1 MGEVVLDPFTG
12 QSLSAEQLEDRLA
25 LYRRGSGLPSEL
37 ELPLEFFLRA
47 ASPRQILARM
57 LRNLKEVRRAAQDWT
72 GLLAV
77 QQRLV
82 VLMPD
87 DPVEKRDRGLALV
100 ALGANTAAAADL
112 AAYLAARDDAPD
124 AGALR
129 ARLATLVERGAP
141 PLQ

>member
-1 MGEVVLDPFTG
+1 
-12 QSLSAEQLEDRLA
+12 
-25 LYRRGSGLPSEL
+25 
-37 ELPLEFFLRA
+37 
-47 ASPRQILARM
+47 ILARM

-77 QQRLV
+77 RQRLV
-82 VLMPD
+82 VLLPD
-87 DPVEKRDRGLALV
+87 DPVEKRDRGLALA
-100 ALGANTAAAADL
+100 ALGANAAAAADL
-112 AAYLAARDDAPD
+112 AAYLAARGDAPD